1 MTVVCIKLKIGRKEA
16 ATWVTMTQ
24 KVKLLPVPGWGN
36 FGMLM
41 SNRQLVH
48 NRDADAKIWLMYYG
62 LQAESS
68 LWLFQVTTCRGR
80 GTCFGRT
87 TVCTIAQLHTL
98 FQHCIKWMTDDDN
111 DNKGKVIS
119 LQSLVDSFKWAN
131 ACHSTSK
138 YWMKKKHSRETQTL
152 RAGCIKV
159 DPKIFTMLQTPF
171 PGA

>member
-48 NRDADAKIWLMYYG
+48 NRDADAKRWLMYYG

-80 GTCFGRT
+80 GHMLRPHYSLHY
-87 TVCTIAQLHTL
+87 CTASYFVSALH
-98 FQHCIKWMTDDDN
+98 
-111 DNKGKVIS
+111 
-119 LQSLVDSFKWAN
+119 
-131 ACHSTSK
+131 
-138 YWMKKKHSRETQTL
+138 
-152 RAGCIKV
+152 KV
-159 DPKIFTMLQTPF
+159 DDWWWQWQQRQSNLSAIIGGFLQMSKCMSFDFKILNEKKALKRDANTACWLY
-171 PGA
+171 